1 MATTT
6 QVQAVPVFK
15 KPSLWRRIRRYK
27 MAYAFVAPAGIAMLF
42 IHIIPT
48 IQAFYMSLLDLN
60 VKTLLQFLNAPY
72 IGFVH
77 YEKILG
83 GIIGSSDANIK
94 GLYQA
99 LENSFW
105 FTFWLLAGTMGIGLI
120 MSLLLNRKFT
130 GRGIARTLVLLPWV
144 VPTFVVGIIWQ
155 FIWLQR
161 GGLMNRFLMGVGL
174 IDNPISWL
182 IGPNARTALIIAAI
196 WSGLPFNIVMFLS
209 SLQVI
214 PQDLYEAAQMD
225 GANAWQRFRF
235 ITLQYL
241 KPIMVITSMFGII
254 FNFFGMGPY
263 NIATSMFNT
272 SLDLGRYVNLLQ
284 IVIIRQTFNNQ
295 LYGYGAAAS
304 VLMML
309 IAVAAVGLFYR
320 LFRSSMIN
328 EA

>member
-6 QVQAVPVFK
+6 QVQSVPVFK
-15 KPSLWRRIRRYK
+15 KPSLWRRIRRYR
-27 MAYAFVAPAGIAMLF
+27 MAYAFIAPAGIAMLF

-48 IQAFYMSLLDLN
+48 VQAFYMSLLDLN
-60 VKTLLQFLNAPY
+60 VRTLLQFLNAPY
-72 IGFVH
+72 IGFAH
-77 YEKILG
+77 YQKILG
-83 GIIGSSDANIK
+83 GLVGSTDANIK

-99 LENSFW
+99 LENSFF
-105 FTFWLLAGTMGIGLI
+105 FTFWLLLGTMGIGLI
-120 MSLLLNRKFT
+120 MALLLNRKFT

-161 GGLMNRFLMGVGL
+161 GGLMNRFLLGVGL
-174 IDNPISWL
+174 IENPISWL
-182 IGPNARTALIIAAI
+182 IGPNARVALIIAAI

-214 PQDLYEAAQMD
+214 PQDIYEAAQMD

-241 KPIMVITSMFGII
+241 KPIMVITAMFGII
-254 FNFFGMGPY
+254 FNFFGFGPY

-284 IVIIRQTFNNQ
+284 IVIVRQTFNNQ

-304 VLMML
+304 ILMMI
-309 IAVAAVGLFYR
+309 IAVAAVGIFYR